1 MKIFRSRVAS
11 LPQTTMSDDDADFKP
26 DRSSSLEPLPSRSP
40 TSGRAPRA
48 SAGLTRER
56 FRPYFADGGSLD
68 SQTDSQQ
75 YIENLINN
83 ASEERKEGTETQLQ
97 TELDNDL
104 LDLEESQIR
113 DPELSYADAWAELVM
128 RRSETAWL
136 RMRLGAMAG
145 ELEAV
150 TLERDQLGD
159 ACADLSAE
167 NHDLRRGDYGHA
179 ASSKELGV
187 LLREKKQWVRERA
200 ELVERYDEA
209 VAMVKK
215 WRQAAEPLIN
225 LASQPT

>member
-1 MKIFRSRVAS
+1 EPSEPSEILSF
-11 LPQTTMSDDDADFKP
+11 P
-26 DRSSSLEPLPSRSP
+26 DV
-40 TSGRAPRA
+40 
-48 SAGLTRER
+48 
-56 FRPYFADGGSLD
+56 D
-68 SQTDSQQ
+68 
-75 YIENLINN
+75 
-83 ASEERKEGTETQLQ
+83 LQ
-97 TELDNDL
+97 
-104 LDLEESQIR
+104 ESQIR
-113 DPELSYADAWAELVM
+113 DPEPSYADAWAELVM
-128 RRSETAWL
+128 RRSETACL
-136 RMRLGAMAG
+136 RMRLGAMAD

-225 LASQPT
+225 LAFQPT